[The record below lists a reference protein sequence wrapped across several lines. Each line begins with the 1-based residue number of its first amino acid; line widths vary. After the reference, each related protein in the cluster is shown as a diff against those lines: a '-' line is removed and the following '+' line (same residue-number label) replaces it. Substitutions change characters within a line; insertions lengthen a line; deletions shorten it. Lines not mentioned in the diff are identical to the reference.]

1 MEQLVEGVRC
11 SACSMLPSAQISLLS
26 SGTSAFSTPN
36 TAIVILAAWMAML
49 KMKLLEKHA
58 MCADMNKRSQ
68 GTMKILLVVNMVSVC
83 LKTYDSLW
91 LASSPCSLKSW
102 RLVLRHVLLTS

>member
-1 MEQLVEGVRC
+1 MEQLVEGVHC
-11 SACSMLPSAQISLLS
+11 SACGVLPSAQTILLS
-26 SGTSAFSTPN
+26 CGTSAFSTPN

-68 GTMKILLVVNMVSVC
+68 GTMKILLVVNMVSVGF
-83 LKTYDSLW
+83 KMYASLW
-91 LASSPCSLKSW
+91 LGPSLCSLNS
-102 RLVLRHVLLTS
+102 

>member
-1 MEQLVEGVRC
+1 MDGH
-11 SACSMLPSAQISLLS
+11 A
-26 SGTSAFSTPN
+26 
-36 TAIVILAAWMAML
+36 
-49 KMKLLEKHA
+49 KMKHA